1 LNFFNSNVVFVCG
14 ILLTFFFHLHFHR
27 AADFILSKLKEMG
40 KISQEDISLV
50 MKEFEDLDQSES
62 LSAADPK
69 APEPSPTE
77 K

>member
-1 LNFFNSNVVFVCG
+1 
-14 ILLTFFFHLHFHR
+14 
-27 AADFILSKLKEMG
+27 MG

-69 APEPSPTE
+69 APEPSQTE
-77 K
+77 KM